1 MLNVLKEKGISV
13 IQTQKDVTA
22 GDMTNVFDTLKD
34 QLIQVVSAGS
44 TVTDKIGTNFDFVGL
59 NTMSL
64 KIGDDTIPGVIDEAT
79 NTITFKHADKNDA
92 HVVAYDSD
100 TNSFKWTINEDV
112 TKDAR
117 VQLTYTV
124 KLKTPQTLAGTYGVE
139 DLNGDGKVDRTDTT
153 YTDTD
158 ALYTNESATMVPK
171 DSNGNTGEE
180 LTFPKPSVSY
190 TIKGSSGGH
199 GGNGGGT
206 VTIPDDVPTGLNGKD
221 HYAYVVGYPDGM
233 VYPQKNITR
242 AEVATIFFRLLK
254 DETREAN
261 MTKSNSYNDMKDGA
275 WYTCAVSTLSKMGI
289 IKGYEDGSFKPDAS
303 ISRAEFAAIAAR
315 FDPDGDK
322 TPATF
327 SDVSSHW
334 AKDEISIAANHGWIK
349 GYEDGS
355 FKPDQKITRAE
366 TMTLVNRVLNRLPE
380 TKDDLHKDM
389 KTWVDNMDETAW
401 YYLAVQEAT
410 NSHYFKNKTSTKFEQ
425 WTDLRDTRDWSELEK

>member
-1 MLNVLKEKGISV
+1 M
-13 IQTQKDVTA
+13 
-22 GDMTNVFDTLKD
+22 
-34 QLIQVVSAGS
+34 
-44 TVTDKIGTNFDFVGL
+44 TDKNVGEL
-59 NTMSL
+59 ATTISTEKHCTPVSGELEVGQPYTYTAIFLEDKVGKKDKDGNDT
-64 KIGDDTIPGVIDEAT
+64 GDGIPDAWQYKV
-79 NTITFKHADKNDA
+79 TFKVVNGKWNNQTTAD
-92 HVVAYDSD
+92 VVAYVTNKKNDTPCAKGTEGSKATLDGVTIPVAGSQPDSGYRASGNWN
-100 TNSFKWTINEDV
+100 T
-112 TKDAR
+112 
-117 VQLTYTV
+117 
-124 KLKTPQTLAGTYGVE
+124 TP
-139 DLNGDGKVDRTDTT
+139 
-153 YTDTD
+153 
-158 ALYTNESATMVPK
+158 SATTEITKEDTV
-171 DSNGNTGEE
+171 
-180 LTFPKPSVSY
+180 FIY
-190 TIKGSSGGH
+190 TYDQKSGGS
-199 GGNGGGT
+199 GGSGGSHKPT

-315 FDPDGDK
+315 FDPDGDT

-380 TKDDLHKDM
+380 AKDDLHKDM

-410 NSHYFKNKTSTKFEQ
+410 NSHYFKNKTGT
-425 WTDLRDTRDWSELEK
+425 TVG

>member
-1 MLNVLKEKGISV
+1 MNVP
-13 IQTQKDVTA
+13 
-22 GDMTNVFDTLKD
+22 
-34 QLIQVVSAGS
+34 VVSL
-44 TVTDKIGTNFDFVGL
+44 DLKYNL
-59 NTMSL
+59 SL
-64 KIGDDTIPGVIDEAT
+64 TSKRTA
-79 NTITFKHADKNDA
+79 
-92 HVVAYDSD
+92 
-100 TNSFKWTINEDV
+100 
-112 TKDAR
+112 
-117 VQLTYTV
+117 
-124 KLKTPQTLAGTYGVE
+124 AGTYEVP
-139 DLNGDGKVDRTDTT
+139 
-153 YTDTD
+153 
-158 ALYTNESATMVPK
+158 TNESATLAYKSANQNSGTVDFNEP
-171 DSNGNTGEE
+171 T
-180 LTFPKPSVSY
+180 VSY
-190 TIKGSSGGH
+190 TVKGSSGGH

-242 AEVATIFFRLLK
+242 AEVATIFFRLLT

-261 MTKSNSYNDMKDGA
+261 MTKSNGYNDMKDGA

-366 TMTLVNRVLNRLPE
+366 TMTLVNRVLKRLPE

-389 KTWVDNMDETAW
+389 KTWPDNQNESAW
-401 YYLAVQEAT
+401 FYLAVQEAT
-410 NSHYFKNKTSTKFEQ
+410 NSHYQKLKKDGTHETWESMRE
-425 WTDLRDTRDWSELEK
+425 TRDWAALEK

>member
-1 MLNVLKEKGISV
+1 MNSNK
-13 IQTQKDVTA
+13 
-22 GDMTNVFDTLKD
+22 
-34 QLIQVVSAGS
+34 
-44 TVTDKIGTNFDFVGL
+44 TVYAVWGL
-59 NTMSL
+59 
-64 KIGDDTIPGVIDEAT
+64 DE
-79 NTITFKHADKNDA
+79 
-92 HVVAYDSD
+92 
-100 TNSFKWTINEDV
+100 
-112 TKDAR
+112 
-117 VQLTYTV
+117 
-124 KLKTPQTLAGTYGVE
+124 
-139 DLNGDGKVDRTDTT
+139 NGDGIPDAWQYKVTFKVVNGNWNDNTNKEIVTYVTKKNAKGENSANGTAKLTADQIPAVGSKPNSGYKAPGSWNTELSTDLQIDKDTVFT
-153 YTDTD
+153 YTYDQ
-158 ALYTNESATMVPK
+158 K
-171 DSNGNTGEE
+171 
-180 LTFPKPSVSY
+180 
-190 TIKGSSGGH
+190 SGG
-199 GGNGGGT
+199 GGGGGGSHKPT

-261 MTKSNSYNDMKDGA
+261 MTKSNSYNDVKDGA

-303 ISRAEFAAIAAR
+303 ISRAEFAATAAR

-366 TMTLVNRVLNRLPE
+366 TMTLVNRVLKRLPE

-389 KTWVDNMDETAW
+389 KTWPDNQNESAW
-401 YYLAVQEAT
+401 FYLAVQEAT
-410 NSHYFKNKTSTKFEQ
+410 NSHYQKLKKDGIHETWESMRE
-425 WTDLRDTRDWSELEK
+425 TRDWAALEK